1 MGAKHHTVSDFR
13 MTVADFVTG
22 TTKSHTMQKAH
33 VVSNDGGFTD
43 NNVCGVVN
51 QKSVTNFCCRMD
63 VHAELAADNALKHLC
78 RERAAFKPQGV
89 GCAICLQPLETLK
102 EQKRFQKTRACRIAK
117 DRGIQVLACAG
128 HQFRIL
134 KVKNPEDLLK
144 FCAVNYLARQLTGQ
158 SDRKHRGKILAVKNL
173 LRDHQYRKRFIVNQ
187 LLGFATNF
195 LFYFFDGHFFALSFD
210 SSSSSSR
217 VGITLFSRHR
227 FSSRILKVKSS
238 RLFSNIF

>member
-1 MGAKHHTVSDFR
+1 
-13 MTVADFVTG
+13 
-22 TTKSHTMQKAH
+22 MQEAH

-51 QKSVTNFCCRMD
+51 QETVTNFCCRMN

-89 GCAICLQPLETLK
+89 GCTVCLQPLKTLK
-102 EQKRFQKTRACRIAK
+102 EQQRFQKTRACRIAK
-117 DRGIQVLACAG
+117 NRGIQVLACAG

-134 KVKNPEDLLK
+134 KVKNSEDLLE
-144 FCAVNYLARQLTGQ
+144 FCAVNHLACKLTRK
-158 SDRKHRGKILAVKNL
+158 SDRKHRSKILAIQNL
-173 LRDHQYRKRFIVNQ
+173 LRDHQHRKRFIVDQ
-187 LLGFATNF
+187 LLGFAANF
-195 LFYFFDGHFFALSFD
+195 LFNFFDGHFFALSFD

-217 VGITLFSRHR
+217 VGITLFSRHK